1 MGFRVYWLQFP
12 ILLALFEDHMLA
24 NSWIVL
30 AQFKS
35 ILGVISILLNEITEI
50 TFGAYQLHMRTG
62 IFALLG
68 HRKLSLQIQN
78 HVMNIETSGISS
90 RKNAKRSC
98 VGLFD
103 RG

>member
-12 ILLALFEDHMLA
+12 ILLALFEDHMFA
-24 NSWIVL
+24 NSRIVL

-50 TFGAYQLHMRTG
+50 TFGAYQLHMRAG

-68 HRKLSLQIQN
+68 HRKLSPTDSEPCDEHRN
-78 HVMNIETSGISS
+78 KRNFVKEECEPSG
-90 RKNAKRSC
+90 
-98 VGLFD
+98 VTP
-103 RG
+103 